1 MVFYDAFVLR
11 QDHYRQGHYEIKVI
25 MKLKLSTQCSSKVAL
40 LGVLMFGGLF
50 SGNAF
55 AQSANSKNLSKLV
68 TNQSLVEPLDLCEG
82 LPTDNE
88 PRKVRQVARPP
99 YGQRYRDPAFGS
111 TVVRITNSS
120 ADEVYKPAYST
131 MQAWNADESLMMLYK
146 ISDGEGQHILLDGF
160 TYKPIKA
167 LDFWPSDVEE
177 VFWSHNDPDTMFY
190 VSKAYPDYGS
200 FIKLNV
206 RTDEKTVL
214 RNFEGMCGKNIAP
227 TSGGDVLMQSLDDN
241 TFGFRCDTGDNWTM
255 FSYDVKED
263 KVTTALL
270 GDDKQFDNW
279 TAPLPLSNGDGFWMQ
294 GKIIGP
300 DLTTVRATF
309 DMYKHH
315 EHADKGISSDGRDVY
330 YATAFNISKGR
341 CNNDVYGGVGHL
353 IEHDAKT
360 GECRPVIT
368 EKDGWPYTTRGTHI
382 SGRAVR
388 KPGWVAM
395 SSIGYDKFDLFK
407 KNKKAS
413 PLFSEIYL
421 VDTNPDSERVC
432 RVAQH
437 RSYGKSSQNGEYNS
451 YFAEPHATISPS
463 GTRILFGSNW
473 YDSGSVDAYVVE
485 LPAYSRLIN
494 SQ

>member
-1 MVFYDAFVLR
+1 
-11 QDHYRQGHYEIKVI
+11 
-25 MKLKLSTQCSSKVAL
+25 MKYTLTSLCSSKATL
-40 LGVLMFGGLF
+40 LGCLVFAGLF
-50 SGNAF
+50 AGTANG
-55 AQSANSKNLSKLV
+55 QSASSNELSKLV
-68 TNQSLVEPLDLCEG
+68 TNQALVGSLDLCEG
-82 LPTDNE
+82 LPTDTE

-120 ADEVYKPAYST
+120 ANEIFKPAYST
-131 MQAWNADESLMMLYK
+131 MQAWNADESLIMLYK
-146 ISDGEGQHILLDGF
+146 SSNGEGSHILLDGF
-160 TYKPIKA
+160 TYEPIKA
-167 LDFWPSDVEE
+167 LDFWPSDLEE
-177 VFWSHNDPDTMFY
+177 VFWSHKDPDILFY
-190 VSKAYPDYGS
+190 MSKAHPDYGS

-206 RTDEKTVL
+206 RTEEKTVL
-214 RNFEGMCGKNIAP
+214 RNFENMCGKNIAP
-227 TSGGDVLMQSLDDN
+227 TAGGDVMMQSLDDK

-255 FSYDVKED
+255 FSYDVEED
-263 KVTTALL
+263 KVVTALL
-270 GDDKQFDNW
+270 GEDQQFDNW
-279 TAPLPLSNGDGFWMQ
+279 TAPIPLPNGDGFWLQ
-294 GKIIGP
+294 GKNLGS
-300 DLTTVRATF
+300 DLNTIQSTF
-309 DMYKHH
+309 DMHKHH
-315 EHADKGISSDGRDVY
+315 EHADIGTSYDGRDVY
-330 YATAFNISKGR
+330 YATAFNVSKGR

-353 IEHDAKT
+353 IEHDFKT

-368 EKDGWPYTTRGTHI
+368 EKDGYPYTTRGTHI
-382 SGRAVR
+382 SARAVR

-395 SSIGYDKFDLFK
+395 SSIGYDKFDLFRK
-407 KNKKAS
+407 DKKAS

-437 RSYGKSSQNGEYNS
+437 RSYGKSSQNGEYNG

-485 LPAYSRLIN
+485 LPAYKKLIS